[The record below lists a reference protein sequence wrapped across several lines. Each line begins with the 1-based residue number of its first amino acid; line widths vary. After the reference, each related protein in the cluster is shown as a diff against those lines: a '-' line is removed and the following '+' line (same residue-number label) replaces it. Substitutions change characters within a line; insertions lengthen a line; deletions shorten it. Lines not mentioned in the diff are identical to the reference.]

1 MTVIRMFARRPVEAG
16 RLVTSA
22 DVSTEPPP
30 GAVRSALLLAG
41 DWLRVGGLV
50 VAAATLGAMALCA
63 AGVSAVAARASKRAG
78 APSAAPMSTRHER
91 ELRKAIR
98 RSFIATGMTGLDL
111 GDLRREVKHFAA
123 EVAHTRQRLSSAR
136 SMRCRIGSDD
146 VVVREHIKRIEA
158 GLAALRRTVRGAELR
173 YAAACAAA
181 GAIPTKGGAR

>member
-1 MTVIRMFARRPVEAG
+1 MTVVRMFARRPVEAG

-22 DVSTEPPP
+22 DVSPEPPP

-98 RSFIATGMTGLDL
+98 RSFIATGMGAPDLKGLRH
-111 GDLRREVKHFAA
+111 DLREASRIVRLIRRNHAP
-123 EVAHTRQRLSSAR
+123 VANAR
-136 SMRCRIGSDD
+136 SFQRESLERDLRIWRAD
-146 VVVREHIKRIEA
+146 VREC
-158 GLAALRRTVRGAELR
+158 ELR

-181 GAIPTKGGAR
+181 GAVPAKGGAR